1 VVPKNSE
8 LEISHHYGLE
18 SFQDFGSVMITVI
31 NRDYCKKL
39 IFLQPN
45 QYHPEMFHKVKDE
58 TFFILYGEVN
68 LKLDGKLIVLKE
80 GDSISIPPNSIH
92 GFGSKNGAIIE
103 EVSSNHQ
110 SSDSYYLDEKITDN
124 KNRKTIVHYWL

>member
-1 VVPKNSE
+1 
-8 LEISHHYGLE
+8 
-18 SFQDFGSVMITVI
+18 
-31 NRDYCKKL
+31 
-39 IFLQPN
+39 
-45 QYHPEMFHKVKDE
+45 MFHKVKDE

-80 GDSISIPPNSIH
+80 GDSISITPNSIH